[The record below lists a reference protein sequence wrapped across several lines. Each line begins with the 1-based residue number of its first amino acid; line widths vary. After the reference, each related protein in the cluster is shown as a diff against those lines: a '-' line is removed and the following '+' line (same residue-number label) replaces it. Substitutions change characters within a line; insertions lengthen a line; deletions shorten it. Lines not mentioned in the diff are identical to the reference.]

1 MRMGGSVG
9 PVSSDNGAFPG
20 SQERLFPRFQQ
31 RRQRVLSPI
40 IGSAAAHFAARA
52 GARLLALGIVGL
64 AVVAMIALTTI
75 LGGLALLVLLLAL
88 CALWLA
94 IAVSIQ
100 VLGRRAERL
109 ARTFVSSRLGYDIG
123 KIGGLAG
130 PDSWSRSIERMKK
143 RHDRHASRARR

>member
-1 MRMGGSVG
+1 M
-9 PVSSDNGAFPG
+9 
-20 SQERLFPRFQQ
+20 
-31 RRQRVLSPI
+31 
-40 IGSAAAHFAARA
+40 
-52 GARLLALGIVGL
+52 ALGIVGL

-130 PDSWSRSIERMKK
+130 SDSWSRSIERMKK